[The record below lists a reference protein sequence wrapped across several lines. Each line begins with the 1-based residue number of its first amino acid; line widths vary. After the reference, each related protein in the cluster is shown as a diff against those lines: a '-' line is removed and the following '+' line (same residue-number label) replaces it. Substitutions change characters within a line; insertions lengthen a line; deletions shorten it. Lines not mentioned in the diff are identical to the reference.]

1 MRYYLFIPALFVLAV
16 LQSSALS
23 WLLPFPVRPDLML
36 LAVLSWGMIAGA
48 HQALLWGL
56 VGGLMVDL
64 LSGAPLGLTI
74 IALVPVALTALVRE
88 YSVLESNILAVLLGA
103 FIGSV
108 LFYLASMIV
117 LQSTGTRVPWGETF
131 LHVLLPAAVVNSAL
145 VPVAYIALRSLGER
159 LWPEQLIAVRED

>member
-1 MRYYLFIPALFVLAV
+1 MRYYLFIPALFLLAV
-16 LQSSALS
+16 LQSSALC

-74 IALVPVALTALVRE
+74 IALVPVALTALLRD
-88 YSVLESNILAVLLGA
+88 YSVLESNILAALLGA

-108 LFYLASMIV
+108 LFYLAGMIV
-117 LQSTGTRVPWGETF
+117 LQSTGTSLPWGQTL
-131 LHVLLPAAVVNSAL
+131 LHVLLPATILNSAL
-145 VPVAYIALRSLGER
+145 VPAAYVVLRWLGER
-159 LWPEQLIAVRED
+159 LWPEQVIQVREA